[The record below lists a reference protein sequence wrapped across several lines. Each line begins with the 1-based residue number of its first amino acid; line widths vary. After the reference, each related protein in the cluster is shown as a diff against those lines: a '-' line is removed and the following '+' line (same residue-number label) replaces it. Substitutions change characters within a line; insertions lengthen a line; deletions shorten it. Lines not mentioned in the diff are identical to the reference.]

1 MGIDISFGTV
11 GMNNVVYTT
20 GNTSK
25 VNTNSQLASGIGTL
39 IAARVKHIILDDSEE
54 VNGVNN
60 RHLFNKFG
68 DWSSIGTIF
77 WEYVNNPIS
86 GSGFNQNQYAI
97 PIFPNIKNYPL
108 INEIIYIAQLPN
120 PNISLNLSTNSYY
133 YFPPL
138 NMWNSQIHN
147 AMPGFDNDPLN
158 DLNQQVDYQES
169 FQGAVRKIEDNS
181 SEIYLGKTFSERI
194 ETHPLLLY
202 EGDII
207 YEGRWGN
214 SLRLGSTVNN
224 SYIPNNWSS
233 TGSNGDPI
241 TIIRNGQADYISD
254 PWIPVVEDINNDLT
268 SIYLT
273 SNQIVPLFASS
284 TNNFSFSTNTT
295 QPPTNVSQYAGN
307 QIILNSGRL
316 VFNAKNDSIVALAN
330 KSIQLSCQE
339 TIGMDATQIA
349 LTSDKVYLGSSE
361 GIEGTSLQSAILGEN
376 LITQL
381 TQLVTSLKSLAT
393 SVTNAI
399 DSNGAPISD
408 FIVVG
413 TSLKATCD
421 DILKVLNKK
430 PNTNGSLLS
439 NKVKIRQ

>member
-25 VNTNSQLASGIGTL
+25 VNTNPQSTSGIGTL
-39 IAARVKHIILDDSEE
+39 IAARVKYIILDDSEE

-77 WEYVNNPIS
+77 WEYTNNPIS
-86 GSGFNQNQYAI
+86 GSGFNQNQFAI

-147 AMPGFDNDPLN
+147 AMPGFDNDPSN
-158 DLNQQVDYQES
+158 DLNQQADYQDS
-169 FQGAVRKIEDNS
+169 FQGAVRQIEDNN

-194 ETHPLLLY
+194 ETHPLLPY

-214 SLRLGSTVNN
+214 SIRLGSTVNN

-241 TIIRNGQADYISD
+241 TIIRNGQAEYNTD
-254 PWIPVVEDINNDLT
+254 PWVPVVEDIN
-268 SIYLT
+268 
-273 SNQIVPLFASS
+273 
-284 TNNFSFSTNTT
+284 
-295 QPPTNVSQYAGN
+295 
-307 QIILNSGRL
+307 
-316 VFNAKNDSIVALAN
+316 K
-330 KSIQLSCQE
+330 
-339 TIGMDATQIA
+339 
-349 LTSDKVYLGSSE
+349 
-361 GIEGTSLQSAILGEN
+361 
-376 LITQL
+376 
-381 TQLVTSLKSLAT
+381 
-393 SVTNAI
+393 
-399 DSNGAPISD
+399 
-408 FIVVG
+408 
-413 TSLKATCD
+413 
-421 DILKVLNKK
+421 
-430 PNTNGSLLS
+430 
-439 NKVKIRQ
+439 